1 MFAASRNFSPG
12 PLNWN
17 RFTTNGGEILTP
29 FAHYVQRDT
38 THVTNTNFPPF
49 LQLPR
54 ELQLRIVHFCDEAT
68 LFQLMHTSSVVRSDA
83 KKLFW
88 SNPNAW
94 YHVSG
99 EWLLAGGFTGH
110 TPYAV
115 DFLCNVQ
122 RVEIHFEN
130 IDSFFDDWIDGERK
144 LLYDEEQPARTL
156 DEQIEDLWCLLG
168 TLCPRLTH
176 VVVSESACRQAMR
189 DALKTL
195 VEKCPA
201 PISVTASYLQ
211 RTLPGFNVK
220 RHRVKKA
227 STNNGTTIHW
237 PILDRNWTRQI
248 ILLPLKEFRGP
259 VGAFQRTYHAL
270 EIWGYRLD
278 SLRLLCVEVI
288 EKHHFGTEY
297 RAFNCPKPGCP
308 AYFTLPGQWP
318 AHVDV
323 SDGHEFEAPVPP
335 EYAIRIA
342 ENKEEVRRT
351 YYRDRWDAIDAMRA
365 QWGEDG
371 SEQRR
376 AVEHAF
382 LQQIEQDPLYACSKP
397 AKETVLWRDY
407 QMYMKYGQAY
417 PY

>member
-17 RFTTNGGEILTP
+17 RFTTKGGEILTP
-29 FAHYVQRDT
+29 FAHYVQCDT
-38 THVTNTNFPPF
+38 THATNTTFPPF

-54 ELQLRIVHFCDEAT
+54 ELQLRVVHFCDEAT
-68 LFQLMHTSSVVRSDA
+68 LFQLMHTSSVLRSEA
-83 KKLFW
+83 KQLFW
-88 SNPNAW
+88 SSPNAW

-115 DFLCNVQ
+115 DILCNVQ

-144 LLYDEEQPARTL
+144 LLYDEQPARPL
-156 DEQIEDLWCLLG
+156 DEQISSLWCLLV
-168 TLCPRLTH
+168 TMCPRLTH
-176 VVVSESACRQAMR
+176 VVVSDSAYRLAMG
-189 DALKTL
+189 DVHKAL

-211 RTLPGFNVK
+211 RTLPSFKVK
-220 RHRVKKA
+220 RHRVKKD

-237 PILDRNWTRQI
+237 PILDLNWTRPI

-259 VGAFQRTYHAL
+259 VGEFQRNTYAGQ
-270 EIWGYRLD
+270 ICKYRKN
-278 SLRLLCVEVI
+278 SLRLLRVEAI

-297 RAFNCPKPGCP
+297 RAFSCPKFGCP

-323 SDGHEFEAPVPP
+323 SEGHEFQAPIPP
-335 EYAIRIA
+335 EYAIQFA
-342 ENKEEVRRT
+342 EHEEELQHI
-351 YYRDRWDAIDAMRA
+351 YYRGHRDAIEAMRV

-382 LQQIEQDPLYACSKP
+382 LQQIEQDPLYARSKP
-397 AKETVLWRDY
+397 AEETAIWRHY
-407 QMYMKYGQAY
+407 QMFMKYGYAT
-417 PY
+417 PD